1 MNFISYLL
9 LKKTTTKKNKS
20 YIYFSQISNLK
31 SQISNLKSQITI
43 HYSLKN
49 CIFAAKLCL

>member
-9 LKKTTTKKNKS
+9 LKKNNHEKKQVLHLL
-20 YIYFSQISNLK
+20 FSNLK